1 MQFNILPEGSKMSS
15 RNNLDFPL
23 KCWRPPSVIFTLL
36 KYIDFIFP
44 EEGTKKS
51 KFFECFE

>member
-1 MQFNILPEGSKMSS
+1 MQFTILPEGSKMSS